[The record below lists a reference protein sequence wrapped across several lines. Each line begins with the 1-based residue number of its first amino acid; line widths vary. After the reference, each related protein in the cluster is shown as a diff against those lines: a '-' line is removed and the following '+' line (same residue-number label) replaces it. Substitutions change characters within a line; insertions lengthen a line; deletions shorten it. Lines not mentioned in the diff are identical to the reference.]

1 MAIRTGAAIIVLV
14 VMLGL
19 LVQSIVDQS
28 YLLAAAWLCAG
39 LACAAC
45 ALDISCP
52 WNGDGGTLF
61 AGLAL
66 LAVIF
71 GVSHVFGN
79 SNLTKPGRQEAQFDL
94 FMFFGHV
101 QAGQYGP
108 ISPAAKALASQ
119 GLQRCGMQR
128 FVDMNDAAMELQKA
142 YYLGPGSSLVLGV
155 YENWLSK
162 RPETPTCLSTFIDFS
177 YVEPKLAQSYLQS
190 HQELEAHLPKR

>member
-1 MAIRTGAAIIVLV
+1 MAIRTGFAIIVLL

-19 LVQSIVDQS
+19 FVQAITGQN

-39 LACAAC
+39 LACTAC

-52 WNGDGGTLF
+52 WKSDGGILF
-61 AGLAL
+61 ASLGLL
-66 LAVIF
+66 FVVF
-71 GVSHVFGN
+71 GVLHVFGS

-94 FMFFGHV
+94 FMFFGRA
-101 QAGQYGP
+101 QNGEYGP
-108 ISPAAKALASQ
+108 ISPAARALTSQ
-119 GLQRCGMQR
+119 GYQRCGMQR
-128 FVDMNDAAMELQKA
+128 FIDMNDAALELQKA

-177 YVEPKLAQSYLQS
+177 YLEPKLAQSYLQS
-190 HQELEAHLPKR
+190 HKELEAHLPNR